1 MPNSVGIFF
10 KASNLRAR
18 HWPLLVWF
26 VLCVGGCPA
35 SERQPGASKAEWRT
49 KLGAELI
56 TLYDEYSSYIGSG
69 KQGVF
74 KSNNSLVRV
83 VDDRVIID
91 AVASVDA
98 NALKTDL
105 ETLGMRQAVSFGR
118 IVSGQLPIR
127 AIPSMAE
134 LSSLNFARAATAVL
148 QEPQSVNP

>member
-1 MPNSVGIFF
+1 
-10 KASNLRAR
+10 
-18 HWPLLVWF
+18 LLVWF